1 MACALL
7 YNFKD
12 AARLQK
18 VRFALFKLGV
28 SGRVV
33 APEEL
38 SQPIGYLC
46 DLEGFSPRGNR
57 RGQLFRRDAR
67 ALRSFRSAARRAALV
82 SSPQPRGRRAQGRR
96 HRGQC
101 RVEFAPAARRAPSGT
116 RGDEGHAP
124 QGCRKTLRAPQITLA
139 TAQSR
144 RYNNRASNRSPI
156 QVSIVSGYSEV
167 GIAPGLGAGRSPFE
181 LENAMSAIP

>member
-46 DLEGFSPRGNR
+46 DLEGFSPVEETVEGGFSDEMLVLCGLSGPQLDALLSSLR
-57 RGQLFRRDAR
+57 R
-67 ALRSFRSAARRAALV
+67 S
-82 SSPQPRGRRAQGRR
+82 
-96 HRGQC
+96 

-139 TAQSR
+139 TAQSM

-167 GIAPGLGAGRSPFE
+167 GIAPGLGVPWRYPEQGKAKRRKA
-181 LENAMSAIP
+181 L

>member
-46 DLEGFSPRGNR
+46 DLEGFSPVEETVEG
-57 RGQLFRRDAR
+57 GFSDEMLV
-67 ALRSFRSAARRAALV
+67 LCGLSAARRAALV

-101 RVEFAPAARRAPSGT
+101 RVEFAPAARRALSGT
-116 RGDEGHAP
+116 RGDEGYAP

-156 QVSIVSGYSEV
+156 QVSIVSRYSEV
-167 GIAPGLGAGRSPFE
+167 GIALGLGEYAQPDKKLNNRV
-181 LENAMSAIP
+181 

>member
-46 DLEGFSPRGNR
+46 DLEGFSPVEEPVEG
-57 RGQLFRRDAR
+57 GFSDEMLGA
-67 ALRSFRSAARRAALV
+67 
-82 SSPQPRGRRAQGRR
+82 SPQPRGRRAQGRR

-101 RVEFAPAARRAPSGT
+101 RVEFAPAARRALSGT
-116 RGDEGHAP
+116 RGDEGYAP

-156 QVSIVSGYSEV
+156 QVSIVSRYSEV
-167 GIAPGLGAGRSPFE
+167 GIALGLGEYAHPEKKLKTRE
-181 LENAMSAIP
+181 